1 MKKGLLIGG
10 IALLLAG
17 SAAAVFAFA
26 QNEKTARIREILNGN
41 GGSVSISEVNWMDM
55 TGDGEIK
62 LGDLMLAKLEA
73 LLHKGEPTAFFP
85 AKDAKQLGRTAYHE
99 DTGTLWCSLSCSG
112 IEFDVTGKECT
123 IELTADSAYSSGE
136 TNAVRY
142 AVYADEKLF
151 SDKQL
156 LDKSELIIIPV
167 AENGSHIRIVKLSE
181 SQNSS
186 FGIRSVK
193 VTGDKTE
200 NISFK
205 AAANK
210 SRLIEF
216 VGDSITC
223 GYGVD
228 GEYGTADFKTAT
240 EDASKAYAYLT
251 AQKLDVDYSLV
262 SYSGYGILSGYT
274 GNGKINRSQLVPKY
288 YDVIGHC
295 SARLEDDRLIQDD
308 SWDFA
313 RQPDLVVI
321 NLGTNDASY
330 TQSDSNLQ
338 KQFTESY
345 VKFLKKIRKKNPDAP
360 ILCTLGTMGDT
371 LCGAVDAA
379 AEAYQAETGDTKI
392 RTMWFPVQS
401 DEDGLGVH
409 WHPSAKTHEKA
420 AEQLAGFIRE
430 WLNW

>member
-10 IALLLAG
+10 IVLLLAG

-26 QNEKTARIREILNGN
+26 KNDKTARIREVLDGN
-41 GGSVSISEVNWMDM
+41 GGSISVSEVNWMDM

-112 IEFDVTGKECT
+112 IEFDVTGRECT

-136 TNAVRY
+136 TNAARY
-142 AVYADEKLF
+142 AVYADDKLF

-156 LDKSELIIIPV
+156 LDKCELIIIPV
-167 AENGSHIRIVKLSE
+167 AENGSHIRIIKLSE
-181 SQNSS
+181 SGNSS
-186 FGIRSVK
+186 MGIRAIQ
-193 VTGDKTE
+193 VTGGKRDD
-200 NISFK
+200 ISFK
-205 AAANK
+205 AAANQP
-210 SRLIEF
+210 RMIEF
-216 VGDSITC
+216 IGDSITC

-228 GEYGTADFKTAT
+228 GKYGADTFKTAN

-251 AQKLDVDYSLV
+251 AQKLEADYSLV
-262 SYSGYGILSGYT
+262 CYSGHGVLSGYT
-274 GNGKINRSQLVPKY
+274 SGGKINKKQLVPKF
-288 YDVIGHC
+288 YDEVGHC
-295 SARLEDDRLIQDD
+295 SARLEGDRLIQED

-345 VKFLKKIRKKNPDAP
+345 VTFLKKIRKKNPNAP

-371 LCGAVDAA
+371 LYDAVCNA
-379 AEAYQAETGDTKI
+379 AEAYTAETGDSKI
-392 RTMWFPVQS
+392 KTMCFPVQS
-401 DEDGLGVH
+401 DADGIAVD
-409 WHPSAKTHEKA
+409 WHPSAKTHEKS